1 MAAAELGRGR
11 SGCRY
16 CTGSDELC
24 SRLDFLYRGSYIVC
38 VCVVRRSLRE
48 GEQFVRPSL
57 ARDAS
62 KREEVWGATST
73 INEALFCGG
82 SQPQRNN
89 RPRSLTLR

>member
-11 SGCRY
+11 SGY

-24 SRLDFLYRGSYIVC
+24 SRLNFLYRGSFLHRVC
-38 VCVVRRSLRE
+38 VCCAHSLRE

-73 INEALFCGG
+73 IKPFFVEAQ
-82 SQPQRNN
+82 S
-89 RPRSLTLR
+89 TAA

>member
-38 VCVVRRSLRE
+38 VCVVRTLSGRVSSSSGRHL
-48 GEQFVRPSL
+48 L

-73 INEALFCGG
+73 IKPFFVEAV
-82 SQPQRNN
+82 N
-89 RPRSLTLR
+89 RSVTIDRGP